1 MRTDRF
7 VGNQSGLALVLAL
20 LAISFLVVVTI
31 QLMITIDRQVSVST
45 IQREQVRLDS
55 MVLAG
60 LHLARAALLADQ
72 QDNSFDSL
80 QDSWA
85 AFDQEKIKALAGGV
99 DLSVT
104 VTDLSGRLQVN
115 ALGKEANKKY
125 REIWQRF
132 LLSGRFAIAGEDE
145 VEALL
150 DALGDWI
157 DSDDKE
163 RPQGAEEPY
172 YQSLKPPYSCKNDK
186 INLPDELLL
195 IKGMTPRI
203 VYGDKDHEGIIDYIT
218 VMGDDG
224 KVNLNTASLPVLL
237 ALSSGMTPG
246 LAQDLLDFRED
257 RQRKEVLATTGWY
270 RQVSGF
276 PGAINLGNE
285 VLKVTSNYFNIR
297 VSAAFHQYKRTG
309 TGILLRAENQE
320 QTMLSWKIE

>member
-1 MRTDRF
+1 VRTDRF

-20 LAISFLVVVTI
+20 VAISFLVAVTM
-31 QLMITIDRQVSVST
+31 QFMITIDRQVSVST

-72 QDNSFDSL
+72 LENKFDSPQDN
-80 QDSWA
+80 WA
-85 AFDQEKIKALAGGV
+85 AFDQEKIKALAGDV

-104 VTDLSGRLQVN
+104 VTDLSGRLQLN
-115 ALGKEANKKY
+115 TLGNVANKKY

-132 LLSGRFAIAGEDE
+132 LLSGRFAIANEDE
-145 VEALL
+145 AEALL

-172 YQSLKPPYSCKNDK
+172 YQSLKPPYSCKNDR
-186 INLPDELLL
+186 ITFPEELLL
-195 IKGMTPRI
+195 VKGMTPRI
-203 VYGDKDHEGIIDYIT
+203 IYGDKNHEGIIEYIT

-224 KVNLNTASLPVLL
+224 KVNLNTAPLPVLQ
-237 ALSSGMTPG
+237 ALSPEMTPG
-246 LAQDLLDFRED
+246 LAQDLLNFRED

-276 PGAINLGNE
+276 PSAINLGND
-285 VLKVTSNYFNIR
+285 VLKVTSNSFNIK
-297 VSAAFHQYKRTG
+297 VSAAFHQYRRTG
-309 TGILLRAENQE
+309 TGMLLRAENQE
-320 QTMLSWKIE
+320 QTLLSWKIE

>member
-163 RPQGAEEPY
+163 RQQGAEEPY

-203 VYGDKDHEGIIDYIT
+203 VYGDQDHEGIINYIT
-218 VMGDDG
+218 TAGEDG
-224 KVNLNTASLPVLL
+224 KINLNTAPLAVLQ
-237 ALSSGMTPG
+237 ALSSEMIPK
-246 LAQDLLDFRED
+246 LAQELIDYRED
-257 RQRKEVLATTGWY
+257 EQHKEVLATVGWY
-270 RQVSGF
+270 RKVSGF
-276 PGAINLGNE
+276 PSTISLGDD
-285 VLKVTSNYFNIR
+285 VLTVTGKYFR
-297 VSAAFHQYKRTG
+297 VRATATIQQYRRIG
-309 TGILLRAENQE
+309 TGVLFRADNQE
-320 QTMLSWKIE
+320 QTLLSWKIE